1 MFDRLIIAFYRD
13 FITLSKE
20 VSKALKN
27 TGYWPDINGGPTTVN
42 SSTSSVA
49 TDNVMDVNDE
59 DPPLAGPSGLNS
71 KKDDNPAVDLYKKV
85 MKEYQ
90 IDTCEFSMSGPNN
103 HFWASSFS
111 KAGMPSSSIIFR
123 VAQELSSLSTSL
135 PLDFSSAIFLRT
147 DDDRPTLMKVLITG
161 PEETPYSGGC
171 FVFDFFFPG
180 KYPASP
186 PQVNFR
192 TTGNGSVRFNPN
204 LYNCGKVCL
213 SLLGT
218 WEGAQGEQWNE
229 TSTVLQV
236 FLLYFWY
243 FLRAYFICTTSQNS
257 DAKMVE

>member
-1 MFDRLIIAFYRD
+1 M
-13 FITLSKE
+13 SKE

-27 TGYWPDINGGPTTVN
+27 TGYWPDINGGPTTAV
-42 SSTSSVA
+42 SSSSSSVT
-49 TDNVMDVNDE
+49 TDNQMDANDE
-59 DPPLAGPSGLNS
+59 EEPKAGPSGLATS
-71 KKDDNPAVDLYKKV
+71 GGGKKVVDNPAVDLYKKV

-103 HFWASSFS
+103 HAWASSFS

-236 FLLYFWY
+236 SCFALCISIC
-243 FLRAYFICTTSQNS
+243 FLRSYFIGTASKNS
-257 DAKMVE
+257 DAKMVKEFK